1 MEPKDRIIVA
11 LDVDRAEAA
20 ETLVRELGLHVGLFK
35 VGLELLM
42 SDAPVRTVNAVHTW
56 GGQVFLD
63 GKFMDIP
70 NTVAGAVRAVTRL
83 GVRMLNVHCL
93 GGSAMM
99 KAAAEAAKET
109 SASLRKPRPLVLG
122 VTILTSLDY
131 DDLLELGLLREADLP
146 TLGVDTDEDDLDAM
160 QLAFAERRQLA
171 NVAAGLAFC
180 AKRCGLDGVIAS
192 PHEIAEIRE
201 RCGRDF
207 TIVTPGVRPTWA
219 AVQDQKRVMTPGE
232 AIKAGADYLV
242 IGRPITKPPKD
253 IGTPEDAAKKI
264 TEEIAMALTTKM

>member
-11 LDVDRAEAA
+11 LDVAAVSEAESLIRHLAPS
-20 ETLVRELGLHVGLFK
+20 VGCFK

-42 SDAPVRTVNAVHTW
+42 SDAPSRIVNVVHGW

-70 NTVAGAVRAVTRL
+70 NTVTGAVRAVTRL

-93 GGSAMM
+93 GGPAMM
-99 KAAAEAAKET
+99 KAAVQAAQEA
-109 SASLRKPRPLVLG
+109 SVNFGVSRPLVLG

-131 DDLLELGLLREADLP
+131 DDLLELGLLKQEDLP
-146 TLGVDTDEDDLDAM
+146 TLDRDIDEEDLVNV
-160 QLAFAERRQLA
+160 QLELAERRQLA
-171 NVAAGLAFC
+171 NVAAGLAAC

-192 PHEIAEIRE
+192 PHEIAAIRE
-201 RCGRDF
+201 RCERDF
-207 TIVTPGVRPTWA
+207 IVVTPGVRPTWA

-232 AIKAGADYLV
+232 AVKTGADYLV
-242 IGRPITKPPKD
+242 IGRPITKPPND
-253 IGTPEDAAKKI
+253 IGSPADAAQRI
-264 TEEIAMALTTKM
+264 SEEISSVLETS